1 MLLYKLSPILKDT
14 VPNDGTLLLSIN
26 GIVIKRVQETK
37 FLGVIFDEKLK
48 WGPLIKYL
56 NSKLKC

>member
-14 VPNDGTLLLSIN
+14 VPNDGALLLSIN

-37 FLGVIFDEKLK
+37 FLGVIIDEKLK
-48 WGPLIKYL
+48 WGSTYKI
-56 NSKLKC
+56 S